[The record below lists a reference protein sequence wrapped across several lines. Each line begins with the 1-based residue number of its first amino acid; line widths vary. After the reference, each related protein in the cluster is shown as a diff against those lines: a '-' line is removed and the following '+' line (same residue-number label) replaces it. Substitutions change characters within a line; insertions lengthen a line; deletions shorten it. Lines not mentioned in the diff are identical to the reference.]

1 MLVQFLHLL
10 NKISNM
16 MKKLIITTL
25 VALSVISVNSQNNRT
40 DVLQNLENN
49 QSSVQEKA
57 LTATLKSSSRLF
69 GDANDLTSVIL
80 IIPSGSVV
88 DVLGYD
94 STYYHV
100 VFEENE
106 GYIFKR
112 HAVLNETPAPPRQVV
127 RMTAEPAQ
135 QEQPIQQKEE
145 SRFTYLENKY
155 GTSMAAKLI
164 AGKIWKGMDSEMV
177 RDSWGKP
184 QKINRVISGNTVKEE
199 WIYKSTWLY
208 IQDDYLVEWGQR
220 R

>member
-25 VALSVISVNSQNNRT
+25 VALSVISVNAQNNRT

-49 QSSVQEKA
+49 QSSVQEKT

-69 GDANDLTSVIL
+69 GDANDLTSVIF

-127 RMTAEPAQ
+127 LMTAEPAQ
-135 QEQPIQQKEE
+135 QAQPVQQKEE

-208 IQDDYLVEWGQR
+208 IQDDYLVDWGQR

>member
-1 MLVQFLHLL
+1 
-10 NKISNM
+10 M

-25 VALSVISVNSQNNRT
+25 VALSVISVNAQNNRT
-40 DVLQNLENN
+40 DVLQDLENN
-49 QSSVQEKA
+49 QSSVQEKT

-69 GDANDLTSVIL
+69 GDGNDLTSVIT
-80 IIPSGSVV
+80 IIPSGSIV

-112 HAVLNETPAPPRQVV
+112 HAVLNETPAPPRQVTL
-127 RMTAEPAQ
+127 MTAEPAQ
-135 QEQPIQQKEE
+135 QEQPILQKEE